1 MRIETIVGACASLI
15 LLAVL
20 LPLGEHLKHSHPV
33 VAFLI
38 AFGLP
43 GLCFGLVLA
52 DLFLFGLYAR
62 LQKRKQEKE
71 RSRAHPSRFDVT
83 GAGHLR

>member
-43 GLCFGLVLA
+43 GLCFGFVLA
-52 DLFLFGLYAR
+52 DLFLFRLYACI
-62 LQKRKQEKE
+62 QQRKQEKA
-71 RSRAHPSRFDVT
+71 RSRAHASRPGLT
-83 GAGHLR
+83 GAGHL